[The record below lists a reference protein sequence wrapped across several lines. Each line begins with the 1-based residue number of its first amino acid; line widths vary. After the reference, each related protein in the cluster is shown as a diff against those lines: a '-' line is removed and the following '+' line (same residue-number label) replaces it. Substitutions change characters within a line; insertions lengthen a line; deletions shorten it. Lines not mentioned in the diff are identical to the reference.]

1 MTLNDMPSGASGEPV
16 HLRRPTL
23 DDERLRLALEAGA
36 MGTWAWDVASA
47 KVTWDEAMEARYGLA
62 PGTFPGTFDAFLRL
76 VHPNDVDAARRR
88 IERRCRPARTS
99 GIEHRVVWPNGEVHW
114 LEGRGRVI
122 HDAEGAP
129 VAMVGIGMD
138 IDQRK
143 ASEAAI
149 AEAVRLRTEHARSAI
164 QVLQETLV
172 PADFPDVPGY
182 RLAGRYMAAES
193 EHNIGGDWY
202 DAFAVNERQ
211 VLVSVGDVSGHG
223 VLAGR
228 TMAKMRHAAGRFACE
243 DPDPGSVVTR
253 LDNFFRHLP
262 AATRSSPPS
271 SACSTPSATPSSWR
285 RRATCHRWSCGTAT
299 SAFVDLDVRPPL
311 GVATDGAART
321 AVVGLAVGTTVLLY
335 TDGLVERRGEHLDDG
350 LERLARS
357 RARRCRTTWR
367 RPGTPSSRRASGP
380 ARTTCACSSSPAPG
394 TERRRAGEPLAQT
407 RRLVPPS
414 SRRRSCATTRI
425 WITDVT
431 TIPK

>member
-1 MTLNDMPSGASGEPV
+1 MTANEMPSSASGEPV

-47 KVTWDEAMEARYGLA
+47 KVTWDRAMEARYGLA

-88 IERRCRPARTS
+88 IESALRAGEDLRY
-99 GIEHRVVWPNGEVHW
+99 EHRVVWPNGEVHW
-114 LEGRGRVI
+114 LEGRGRVV
-122 HDAEGAP
+122 HDADGTP

-172 PADFPDVPGY
+172 PADFPDVRGY

-202 DAFAVNERQ
+202 DAFAVDERR

-223 VLAGR
+223 LLAGR
-228 TMAKMRHAAGRFACE
+228 TMAKMRHAARAFACE
-243 DPDPGSVVTR
+243 DHDPGSVVTR
-253 LDNFFRHLP
+253 LDNFFRHLRRGDEIVTVLVGLLDTERHTLELFS
-262 AATRSSPPS
+262 AGHVPPLVLRDGS
-271 SACSTPSATPSSWR
+271 SA
-285 RRATCHRWSCGTAT
+285 
-299 SAFVDLDVRPPL
+299 FLDLHVRPPL
-311 GVATDGAART
+311 GVAPERAART
-321 AVVGLAVGTTVLLY
+321 SEVALDVATTVLLY
-335 TDGLVERRGEHLDDG
+335 TDGLVERRGEHLEDG
-350 LERLARS
+350 MERLARS
-357 RARRCRTTWR
+357 ARAALSDDVVTTR
-367 RPGTPSSRRASGP
+367 DAVIASCIGSREDDLCLLIL
-380 ARTTCACSSSPAPG
+380 ARTGA
-394 TERRRAGEPLAQT
+394 
-407 RRLVPPS
+407 
-414 SRRRSCATTRI
+414 
-425 WITDVT
+425 
-431 TIPK
+431 

>member
-1 MTLNDMPSGASGEPV
+1 
-16 HLRRPTL
+16 
-23 DDERLRLALEAGA
+23 

-47 KVTWDEAMEARYGLA
+47 KVTWDTAMEARYGLA

-88 IERRCRPARTS
+88 IESALQAGEDLRY
-99 GIEHRVVWPNGEVHW
+99 EHRVIWPNGEVHW

-122 HDAEGAP
+122 HDAGGTP

-172 PADFPDVPGY
+172 PADFPDVRGY
-182 RLAGRYMAAES
+182 HLAGRYMAAES

-202 DAFAVNERQ
+202 DAFAVDERQ

-223 VLAGR
+223 VLAAR
-228 TMAKMRHAAGRFACE
+228 TMAKMRHAARAFACE

-253 LDNFFRHLP
+253 LDNFFGHLRRGDEIVTVLVGLLDTERHTL
-262 AATRSSPPS
+262 ALS
-271 SACSTPSATPSSWR
+271 SAGHVPPLVLRDGA
-285 RRATCHRWSCGTAT
+285 
-299 SAFVDLDVRPPL
+299 SAFLDLDVRPPV
-311 GVATDGAART
+311 GVPTEGAAR
-321 AVVGLAVGTTVLLY
+321 VSEVGLAVGTTVLLY

-357 RARRCRTTWR
+357 ARAALSDDAMTTRDAVIASCIGSREDDLCLLVLARR
-367 RPGTPSSRRASGP
+367 GA
-380 ARTTCACSSSPAPG
+380 
-394 TERRRAGEPLAQT
+394 
-407 RRLVPPS
+407 
-414 SRRRSCATTRI
+414 
-425 WITDVT
+425 
-431 TIPK
+431 

>member
-1 MTLNDMPSGASGEPV
+1 MTANEMPSSASGEPV

-47 KVTWDEAMEARYGLA
+47 KVTWDTAMEARYGLA

-88 IERRCRPARTS
+88 IESALRAGEDLRY
-99 GIEHRVVWPNGEVHW
+99 EHRVVWPNGEVHW
-114 LEGRGRVI
+114 LEGRGRVV
-122 HDAEGAP
+122 HDADGTP
-129 VAMVGIGMD
+129 VAMVCIGMD

-172 PADFPDVPGY
+172 PADFPDVRGY

-202 DAFAVNERQ
+202 DAFAVDERR

-223 VLAGR
+223 LLAGR
-228 TMAKMRHAAGRFACE
+228 TMAKMRHAARAFACE

-253 LDNFFRHLP
+253 LDNFFRHLRRGDEIVTVLVGLLDTERHTLELYS
-262 AATRSSPPS
+262 AGHVPPLVLRDGS
-271 SACSTPSATPSSWR
+271 SA
-285 RRATCHRWSCGTAT
+285 
-299 SAFVDLDVRPPL
+299 FLDLDVRPPL
-311 GVATDGAART
+311 GVAPERAART
-321 AVVGLAVGTTVLLY
+321 SEVALDVGTTVLLY
-335 TDGLVERRGEHLDDG
+335 TDGLVERRGEPLDDG
-350 LERLARS
+350 MERLARS
-357 RARRCRTTWR
+357 ARAALSDDVVTTR
-367 RPGTPSSRRASGP
+367 DAVIASCIGSREDDLCLLIL
-380 ARTTCACSSSPAPG
+380 ARTGA
-394 TERRRAGEPLAQT
+394 
-407 RRLVPPS
+407 
-414 SRRRSCATTRI
+414 
-425 WITDVT
+425 
-431 TIPK
+431 

>member
-1 MTLNDMPSGASGEPV
+1 MTANEMPSGASGEPA

-47 KVTWDEAMEARYGLA
+47 KVTWDAAMEARYGLA

-88 IERRCRPARTS
+88 IESALRAGEDLRY
-99 GIEHRVVWPNGEVHW
+99 EHRVVWPNGEVHW
-114 LEGRGRVI
+114 LEGRGRVV
-122 HDAEGAP
+122 HDADGTP

-172 PADFPDVPGY
+172 PADFPRVRGY

-202 DAFAVNERQ
+202 DAFAVDERR

-228 TMAKMRHAAGRFACE
+228 TMAKMRHAARAFACE

-253 LDNFFRHLP
+253 LDNFFGHLRRGDEIVTVLVGLLDTERHTLELYS
-262 AATRSSPPS
+262 AGHVPPLVLRDGS
-271 SACSTPSATPSSWR
+271 SA
-285 RRATCHRWSCGTAT
+285 
-299 SAFVDLDVRPPL
+299 FLDLDVRPPL
-311 GVATDGAART
+311 GVAPERAARKSEV
-321 AVVGLAVGTTVLLY
+321 ALDVGTTVLLY

-357 RARRCRTTWR
+357 ARAALSDDVVTTR
-367 RPGTPSSRRASGP
+367 DAVIASCIGSREDDLCLLIL
-380 ARTTCACSSSPAPG
+380 ARTGA
-394 TERRRAGEPLAQT
+394 
-407 RRLVPPS
+407 
-414 SRRRSCATTRI
+414 
-425 WITDVT
+425 
-431 TIPK
+431 

>member
-1 MTLNDMPSGASGEPV
+1 MTANEMPSGASGEPV

-47 KVTWDEAMEARYGLA
+47 RVTWDAAMEARYGLA

-88 IERRCRPARTS
+88 IESALRAGEDLRY
-99 GIEHRVVWPNGEVHW
+99 EHRVVWPNGEVHW
-114 LEGRGRVI
+114 LEGRGRVV
-122 HDAEGAP
+122 HDADGTP

-172 PADFPDVPGY
+172 PADFPDVRGY

-202 DAFAVNERQ
+202 DAFAVDERR

-228 TMAKMRHAAGRFACE
+228 TMAKMRHAARAFACE

-253 LDNFFRHLP
+253 LDNFFRHLRRGDEIVTVLVGLLDTERHTLELYS
-262 AATRSSPPS
+262 AGHVPPLVLRDGS
-271 SACSTPSATPSSWR
+271 SA
-285 RRATCHRWSCGTAT
+285 
-299 SAFVDLDVRPPL
+299 FLDLDVRPPL
-311 GVATDGAART
+311 GVATEGAART
-321 AVVGLAVGTTVLLY
+321 SEVALDVGTTVLLY

-357 RARRCRTTWR
+357 ARAALSDDVVTTR
-367 RPGTPSSRRASGP
+367 DAVIASCIGSREDDLCLLIL
-380 ARTTCACSSSPAPG
+380 ARTGA
-394 TERRRAGEPLAQT
+394 
-407 RRLVPPS
+407 
-414 SRRRSCATTRI
+414 
-425 WITDVT
+425 
-431 TIPK
+431 

>member
-1 MTLNDMPSGASGEPV
+1 MTANEMPSGASGGPA

-47 KVTWDEAMEARYGLA
+47 KVTWDAAMEARYGLA

-88 IERRCRPARTS
+88 IESALRAGEDLRY
-99 GIEHRVVWPNGEVHW
+99 EHRVVWPNGEVHW
-114 LEGRGRVI
+114 LEGRGRVV
-122 HDAEGAP
+122 HDADGTP

-172 PADFPDVPGY
+172 PADFPDVRGY

-202 DAFAVNERQ
+202 DAFAVDERR

-223 VLAGR
+223 VLAAR
-228 TMAKMRHAAGRFACE
+228 TMAKMRHAARAFACE

-253 LDNFFRHLP
+253 LDNFFRHLRRGDEIVTVLVGLLDTERHTLELFS
-262 AATRSSPPS
+262 AGHVPPLVLRDDS
-271 SACSTPSATPSSWR
+271 SA
-285 RRATCHRWSCGTAT
+285 
-299 SAFVDLDVRPPL
+299 FLDLHVRPPL
-311 GVATDGAART
+311 GVAPERAART
-321 AVVGLAVGTTVLLY
+321 SEVALDVGTTVLLY
-335 TDGLVERRGEHLDDG
+335 TDGLVERRGEPLDDG
-350 LERLARS
+350 MERLARS
-357 RARRCRTTWR
+357 ARAALSDDVVTTR
-367 RPGTPSSRRASGP
+367 DAVIASCIGSREDDLCLLIL
-380 ARTTCACSSSPAPG
+380 ARTGA
-394 TERRRAGEPLAQT
+394 
-407 RRLVPPS
+407 
-414 SRRRSCATTRI
+414 
-425 WITDVT
+425 
-431 TIPK
+431 

>member
-1 MTLNDMPSGASGEPV
+1 MTANEMPSSASGEPV

-47 KVTWDEAMEARYGLA
+47 KVTWDTAMEARYGLA

-88 IERRCRPARTS
+88 IESALRAGEDLRY
-99 GIEHRVVWPNGEVHW
+99 EHRVVWPNGEVHW
-114 LEGRGRVI
+114 LEGRGRVV
-122 HDAEGAP
+122 HDADGTP

-172 PADFPDVPGY
+172 PSDFPEVRGY

-202 DAFAVNERQ
+202 DAFAVDERRI
-211 VLVSVGDVSGHG
+211 LVSVGDVSGHG
-223 VLAGR
+223 VLAAR
-228 TMAKMRHAAGRFACE
+228 TMAKMRHAARAFACE

-253 LDNFFRHLP
+253 LDNFFRHLRRGDEIVTVLVGLLDTERHTLELFS
-262 AATRSSPPS
+262 AGHVPPLVLRDDS
-271 SACSTPSATPSSWR
+271 SA
-285 RRATCHRWSCGTAT
+285 
-299 SAFVDLDVRPPL
+299 FLDLHVRPPL
-311 GVATDGAART
+311 GVAPERAART
-321 AVVGLAVGTTVLLY
+321 SEVALDVATTVLLY
-335 TDGLVERRGEHLDDG
+335 TDGLVERRGEPLDDG
-350 LERLARS
+350 MERLARS
-357 RARRCRTTWR
+357 ARAALSDDVVTTR
-367 RPGTPSSRRASGP
+367 DAVIASCIGSREDDLCLLIL
-380 ARTTCACSSSPAPG
+380 ARTGA
-394 TERRRAGEPLAQT
+394 
-407 RRLVPPS
+407 
-414 SRRRSCATTRI
+414 
-425 WITDVT
+425 
-431 TIPK
+431 

>member
-1 MTLNDMPSGASGEPV
+1 MTPNEMPSGASGEPV

-88 IERRCRPARTS
+88 IEAALQAGEDLRY
-99 GIEHRVVWPNGEVHW
+99 EHRVVWPNGEVHW

-228 TMAKMRHAAGRFACE
+228 TMAKMRHAARAFVCE

-253 LDNFFRHLP
+253 LDNFFRHLRRGDEIVT
-262 AATRSSPPS
+262 ALIGLLDTERHTLELASAGHVPPLVLRDGS
-271 SACSTPSATPSSWR
+271 
-285 RRATCHRWSCGTAT
+285 

-357 RARRCRTTWR
+357 ARAALSDDVAAIRDAVIASCI
-367 RPGTPSSRRASGP
+367 GSREDDLCLLIL
-380 ARTTCACSSSPAPG
+380 ARTG
-394 TERRRAGEPLAQT
+394 
-407 RRLVPPS
+407 
-414 SRRRSCATTRI
+414 
-425 WITDVT
+425 D
-431 TIPK
+431 

>member
-1 MTLNDMPSGASGEPV
+1 MTANEMPSSASGEPV

-47 KVTWDEAMEARYGLA
+47 KVTWDTAMEARYGLA

-88 IERRCRPARTS
+88 IESALRAGEDLRY
-99 GIEHRVVWPNGEVHW
+99 EHRVVWPNGEVHW
-114 LEGRGRVI
+114 LEGRGRVV
-122 HDAEGAP
+122 HDADGTP

-172 PADFPDVPGY
+172 PADFPDVRGY

-202 DAFAVNERQ
+202 DAFAVDERR

-223 VLAGR
+223 VLAAR
-228 TMAKMRHAAGRFACE
+228 TMAKMRHAARAFACE

-253 LDNFFRHLP
+253 LDNFFRHLRRGDEIVTVLVGLLDTERHTLELFS
-262 AATRSSPPS
+262 AGHVPPLVLRDDS
-271 SACSTPSATPSSWR
+271 SA
-285 RRATCHRWSCGTAT
+285 
-299 SAFVDLDVRPPL
+299 FLDLDVRPPL
-311 GVATDGAART
+311 GVVPERAART
-321 AVVGLAVGTTVLLY
+321 SEVALGVGTTVLLY
-335 TDGLVERRGEHLDDG
+335 TDGLVERRGEPLDDG
-350 LERLARS
+350 MERLARS
-357 RARRCRTTWR
+357 ARAALSDDVVTTR
-367 RPGTPSSRRASGP
+367 DAVIASCIGSREDDLCLLIL
-380 ARTTCACSSSPAPG
+380 ARTGA
-394 TERRRAGEPLAQT
+394 
-407 RRLVPPS
+407 
-414 SRRRSCATTRI
+414 
-425 WITDVT
+425 
-431 TIPK
+431 

>member
-1 MTLNDMPSGASGEPV
+1 MTRTAASPITASARAVRELARADDVAQVDREPDEHESEQGGGSPSCARAKSDHRAGSMPTSPAASGGGRGAGSYLSRRRYAAATMTANEMPSGASGEPV

-47 KVTWDEAMEARYGLA
+47 KVTWDTAMEARYGLA
-62 PGTFPGTFDAFLRL
+62 PGTFPGTFDAFIRL

-88 IERRCRPARTS
+88 IESALRAGEDLRY
-99 GIEHRVVWPNGEVHW
+99 EHRVVWPNGEVHW
-114 LEGRGRVI
+114 LEGRGRVV
-122 HDAEGAP
+122 HDADGTP

-172 PADFPDVPGY
+172 PADFPDVRGY

-202 DAFAVNERQ
+202 DAFAVDERR

-223 VLAGR
+223 LLAGR
-228 TMAKMRHAAGRFACE
+228 TMAKMRHAARAFACE

-253 LDNFFRHLP
+253 LDNFFRHLRRGDEIVTVLVGLLDTERHTLELYSAGHVP
-262 AATRSSPPS
+262 PLVLATAPRRSST
-271 SACSTPSATPSSWR
+271 STCARPSASR
-285 RRATCHRWSCGTAT
+285 RTCGPHVGGRPQRGYDRA
-299 SAFVDLDVRPPL
+299 PL
-311 GVATDGAART
+311 
-321 AVVGLAVGTTVLLY
+321 
-335 TDGLVERRGEHLDDG
+335 H
-350 LERLARS
+350 
-357 RARRCRTTWR
+357 R
-367 RPGTPSSRRASGP
+367 RPGRTPG
-380 ARTTCACSSSPAPG
+380 
-394 TERRRAGEPLAQT
+394 
-407 RRLVPPS
+407 
-414 SRRRSCATTRI
+414 
-425 WITDVT
+425 
-431 TIPK
+431 

>member
-1 MTLNDMPSGASGEPV
+1 MTANEMPSSASGEPV

-47 KVTWDEAMEARYGLA
+47 KVTWDAAMEARYGLA

-88 IERRCRPARTS
+88 IESALRAGEDLRY
-99 GIEHRVVWPNGEVHW
+99 EHRVVWPNGEVHW
-114 LEGRGRVI
+114 LEGRGRVV
-122 HDAEGAP
+122 HDADGTP

-172 PADFPDVPGY
+172 PADFPDVRGY

-202 DAFAVNERQ
+202 DAFAVDERR

-223 VLAGR
+223 LLAGR
-228 TMAKMRHAAGRFACE
+228 TMAKMRHAARAFACE

-253 LDNFFRHLP
+253 LDNFFRHLRRGDEIVTVLVGLLDTERHTLELYS
-262 AATRSSPPS
+262 AGHVPPLVLRDGS
-271 SACSTPSATPSSWR
+271 SA
-285 RRATCHRWSCGTAT
+285 
-299 SAFVDLDVRPPL
+299 FLDLHVRPPL
-311 GVATDGAART
+311 GVAPERAART
-321 AVVGLAVGTTVLLY
+321 SEVALGVGTTVLLY

-350 LERLARS
+350 MERLARS
-357 RARRCRTTWR
+357 ARAALSDDVVTTR
-367 RPGTPSSRRASGP
+367 DAVIASCIGSREDDLCLLIL
-380 ARTTCACSSSPAPG
+380 ARTGA
-394 TERRRAGEPLAQT
+394 
-407 RRLVPPS
+407 
-414 SRRRSCATTRI
+414 
-425 WITDVT
+425 
-431 TIPK
+431 

>member
-1 MTLNDMPSGASGEPV
+1 MTANEMPSSASGEPV

-47 KVTWDEAMEARYGLA
+47 KVTWDTAMEARYGLA

-88 IERRCRPARTS
+88 IESALRAGEDLRY
-99 GIEHRVVWPNGEVHW
+99 EHRVVWPNGEVHW
-114 LEGRGRVI
+114 LEGRGRVV
-122 HDAEGAP
+122 HDADGTP

-172 PADFPDVPGY
+172 PADFPDVRGY

-202 DAFAVNERQ
+202 DAFAVDERR

-223 VLAGR
+223 VLAAR
-228 TMAKMRHAAGRFACE
+228 TMAKMRHAARAFACE
-243 DPDPGSVVTR
+243 DPDPASVVTR
-253 LDNFFRHLP
+253 LDNFFRHLRRGDEIVTVLVGLLDTERHTLELFS
-262 AATRSSPPS
+262 AGHVPPLVLRDDS
-271 SACSTPSATPSSWR
+271 SA
-285 RRATCHRWSCGTAT
+285 
-299 SAFVDLDVRPPL
+299 FLDLDVRPPL
-311 GVATDGAART
+311 GVVPERAART
-321 AVVGLAVGTTVLLY
+321 SEVALGVGTTVLLY
-335 TDGLVERRGEHLDDG
+335 TDGLVERRGEPLDDG
-350 LERLARS
+350 MERLARS
-357 RARRCRTTWR
+357 ARAALSDDVVTTR
-367 RPGTPSSRRASGP
+367 DAVIASCIGSREDDLCLLIL
-380 ARTTCACSSSPAPG
+380 ARTGA
-394 TERRRAGEPLAQT
+394 
-407 RRLVPPS
+407 
-414 SRRRSCATTRI
+414 
-425 WITDVT
+425 
-431 TIPK
+431 

>member
-1 MTLNDMPSGASGEPV
+1 MTANEMPSSASGEPV

-47 KVTWDEAMEARYGLA
+47 KVTWDTAMEARYGLA

-88 IERRCRPARTS
+88 IESALRAGEDLRY
-99 GIEHRVVWPNGEVHW
+99 EHRVVWPNGEVHW
-114 LEGRGRVI
+114 LEGRGRVV
-122 HDAEGAP
+122 HDADGTP

-172 PADFPDVPGY
+172 PADFPDVRGY

-202 DAFAVNERQ
+202 DAFAVDERRI
-211 VLVSVGDVSGHG
+211 LVSVGDVSGHG
-223 VLAGR
+223 VLAAR
-228 TMAKMRHAAGRFACE
+228 TMAKMRHAARAFACE

-253 LDNFFRHLP
+253 LDNFFRHLRRGDEIVTVLVGLLDTERHTLELFS
-262 AATRSSPPS
+262 AGHVPPLVLRDDS
-271 SACSTPSATPSSWR
+271 SA
-285 RRATCHRWSCGTAT
+285 
-299 SAFVDLDVRPPL
+299 FLDLDVRPPL
-311 GVATDGAART
+311 GVVPERAART
-321 AVVGLAVGTTVLLY
+321 SEVALGVGTTVLLY

-350 LERLARS
+350 MERLARS
-357 RARRCRTTWR
+357 ARAALSDDVVTTR
-367 RPGTPSSRRASGP
+367 DAVIASCIGSREDDLCLLIL
-380 ARTTCACSSSPAPG
+380 ARTGA
-394 TERRRAGEPLAQT
+394 
-407 RRLVPPS
+407 
-414 SRRRSCATTRI
+414 
-425 WITDVT
+425 
-431 TIPK
+431 

>member
-1 MTLNDMPSGASGEPV
+1 MTANEMPSGASGEPV

-47 KVTWDEAMEARYGLA
+47 KVTWDAAMEARYGLA

-88 IERRCRPARTS
+88 IESALRAGEDLRY
-99 GIEHRVVWPNGEVHW
+99 EHRVVWPNGEVHW
-114 LEGRGRVI
+114 LEGRGRVV
-122 HDAEGAP
+122 HDADGTP

-172 PADFPDVPGY
+172 PADFPRVRGY

-202 DAFAVNERQ
+202 DAFAVDERR

-228 TMAKMRHAAGRFACE
+228 TMAKMRHAARAFACE

-253 LDNFFRHLP
+253 LDNFFGHLRRGDEIVTVLVGLLDTERHTLELYS
-262 AATRSSPPS
+262 AGHVPPLVLRDGS
-271 SACSTPSATPSSWR
+271 SA
-285 RRATCHRWSCGTAT
+285 
-299 SAFVDLDVRPPL
+299 FLDLDVRPPL
-311 GVATDGAART
+311 GVAPERAARKSEV
-321 AVVGLAVGTTVLLY
+321 ALDVGTTVLLY

-357 RARRCRTTWR
+357 ARAALSDDVVTTR
-367 RPGTPSSRRASGP
+367 DAVIASCIGSREDDLCLLIL
-380 ARTTCACSSSPAPG
+380 ARTGA
-394 TERRRAGEPLAQT
+394 
-407 RRLVPPS
+407 
-414 SRRRSCATTRI
+414 
-425 WITDVT
+425 
-431 TIPK
+431 

>member
-1 MTLNDMPSGASGEPV
+1 MALNEMPSGASGEPV

-88 IERRCRPARTS
+88 IEAALHAGEDLRY
-99 GIEHRVVWPNGEVHW
+99 EHRVVWPNGEVHW

-122 HDAEGAP
+122 LDAEGAP

-228 TMAKMRHAAGRFACE
+228 TMAKMRHAA
-243 DPDPGSVVTR
+243 
-253 LDNFFRHLP
+253 L
-262 AATRSSPPS
+262 
-271 SACSTPSATPSSWR
+271 
-285 RRATCHRWSCGTAT
+285 
-299 SAFVDLDVRPPL
+299 
-311 GVATDGAART
+311 
-321 AVVGLAVGTTVLLY
+321 
-335 TDGLVERRGEHLDDG
+335 
-350 LERLARS
+350 RS
-357 RARRCRTTWR
+357 RAR
-367 RPGTPSSRRASGP
+367 TPTRA
-380 ARTTCACSSSPAPG
+380 
-394 TERRRAGEPLAQT
+394 
-407 RRLVPPS
+407 
-414 SRRRSCATTRI
+414 RS
-425 WITDVT
+425 
-431 TIPK
+431 

>member
-1 MTLNDMPSGASGEPV
+1 MAVNEMPSGASGEPA

-47 KVTWDEAMEARYGLA
+47 KVTWDEPMEARYGLA

-88 IERRCRPARTS
+88 IEAALLAGEDLRY
-99 GIEHRVVWPNGEVHW
+99 EHRVVWPNGEVHW

-211 VLVSVGDVSGHG
+211 VLLSVGDVSGHG

-228 TMAKMRHAAGRFACE
+228 TMAKMRHAARAFACE
-243 DPDPGSVVTR
+243 DPEPGSVVTR
-253 LDNFFRHLP
+253 LDNFFRHLRRGDEIVT
-262 AATRSSPPS
+262 ALVGLLDTERHTLELASAGHVPPLVLRDGS
-271 SACSTPSATPSSWR
+271 SA
-285 RRATCHRWSCGTAT
+285 
-299 SAFVDLDVRPPL
+299 FIDLDVRPPL
-311 GVATDGAART
+311 GVASDGAART
-321 AVVGLAVGTTVLLY
+321 AAVGLPVGTTVLLY

-357 RARRCRTTWR
+357 ARAALSDDVVATRDAVIASCIGSREDDLCLLILTRT
-367 RPGTPSSRRASGP
+367 G
-380 ARTTCACSSSPAPG
+380 
-394 TERRRAGEPLAQT
+394 
-407 RRLVPPS
+407 
-414 SRRRSCATTRI
+414 
-425 WITDVT
+425 D
-431 TIPK
+431 

>member
-1 MTLNDMPSGASGEPV
+1 MTANEMPSSASGEPV

-47 KVTWDEAMEARYGLA
+47 KVTWDTAMEARYGLA

-88 IERRCRPARTS
+88 IESALRAGEDLRY
-99 GIEHRVVWPNGEVHW
+99 EHRVVWPNGEVHW
-114 LEGRGRVI
+114 LEGRGRVV
-122 HDAEGAP
+122 HDADGTP

-172 PADFPDVPGY
+172 PADFPDVRGY

-202 DAFAVNERQ
+202 DAFAVDERR

-223 VLAGR
+223 LLAGR
-228 TMAKMRHAAGRFACE
+228 TMAKMRHAARAFACE

-253 LDNFFRHLP
+253 LDNFFRHLRRGDEIVTVLVGLLDTERHTLELYS
-262 AATRSSPPS
+262 AGHVPPLVLRDGS
-271 SACSTPSATPSSWR
+271 SA
-285 RRATCHRWSCGTAT
+285 
-299 SAFVDLDVRPPL
+299 FLDLHVRPPL
-311 GVATDGAART
+311 GVAPERAART
-321 AVVGLAVGTTVLLY
+321 SEVALDVATTVLLY
-335 TDGLVERRGEHLDDG
+335 TDGLVERRGEPLDDG
-350 LERLARS
+350 MERLARS
-357 RARRCRTTWR
+357 ARAALSDDVVTTR
-367 RPGTPSSRRASGP
+367 DAVIASCIGSREDDLCLLIL
-380 ARTTCACSSSPAPG
+380 ARTGA
-394 TERRRAGEPLAQT
+394 
-407 RRLVPPS
+407 
-414 SRRRSCATTRI
+414 
-425 WITDVT
+425 
-431 TIPK
+431 

>member
-1 MTLNDMPSGASGEPV
+1 MTANEMPASASGEPA
-16 HLRRPTL
+16 HLCRPTL

-47 KVTWDEAMEARYGLA
+47 KVTWDAAMEARYGLA

-88 IERRCRPARTS
+88 IESALRAGEDLRY
-99 GIEHRVVWPNGEVHW
+99 EHRVVWPNGEVHW
-114 LEGRGRVI
+114 LEGRGRVV
-122 HDAEGAP
+122 HDADGRP

-172 PADFPDVPGY
+172 PADFPDVRGY

-202 DAFAVNERQ
+202 DAFAVDERR

-228 TMAKMRHAAGRFACE
+228 TMAKMRHAARAFACE

-253 LDNFFRHLP
+253 LDNFFRHLRRGDEIVTVLVGLLDTERHTLEQYSAGHVPPLVLRDGSP
-262 AATRSSPPS
+262 A
-271 SACSTPSATPSSWR
+271 
-285 RRATCHRWSCGTAT
+285 
-299 SAFVDLDVRPPL
+299 FLDLDVRPPL
-311 GVATDGAART
+311 GVAPERAVRT
-321 AVVGLAVGTTVLLY
+321 SEVALDLGTTVLLY

-350 LERLARS
+350 MERLARS
-357 RARRCRTTWR
+357 ARAALSDDVVTTR
-367 RPGTPSSRRASGP
+367 DAVIASCIGSREDDLCLLIL
-380 ARTTCACSSSPAPG
+380 ARTGA
-394 TERRRAGEPLAQT
+394 
-407 RRLVPPS
+407 
-414 SRRRSCATTRI
+414 
-425 WITDVT
+425 
-431 TIPK
+431 

>member
-1 MTLNDMPSGASGEPV
+1 MTANEMPSGASGGPAR
-16 HLRRPTL
+16 LRRPTL

-47 KVTWDEAMEARYGLA
+47 KVTWDAAMEARYGLA

-88 IERRCRPARTS
+88 IESALRAGEDLRY
-99 GIEHRVVWPNGEVHW
+99 EHRVVWPNGEVHW
-114 LEGRGRVI
+114 LEGRGRVV
-122 HDAEGAP
+122 HDADGTP

-172 PADFPDVPGY
+172 PADFPEVRGY

-202 DAFAVNERQ
+202 DAFAVDERR

-228 TMAKMRHAAGRFACE
+228 TMAKMRHAARAFACE

-253 LDNFFRHLP
+253 LDNFFRHLRRGDEIVTVLVGLLDTERHTLELFS
-262 AATRSSPPS
+262 AGHVPPLVLRDGS
-271 SACSTPSATPSSWR
+271 SA
-285 RRATCHRWSCGTAT
+285 
-299 SAFVDLDVRPPL
+299 FLDLDVRPPL
-311 GVATDGAART
+311 GVAPERAART
-321 AVVGLAVGTTVLLY
+321 SEVALGVGTTVLLY

-350 LERLARS
+350 MERLARS
-357 RARRCRTTWR
+357 ARAAL
-367 RPGTPSSRRASGP
+367 SDD
-380 ARTTCACSSSPAPG
+380 
-394 TERRRAGEPLAQT
+394 
-407 RRLVPPS
+407 VV
-414 SRRRSCATTRI
+414 TTRDAVI
-425 WITDVT
+425 ASCIGSREDDLRLL
-431 TIPK
+431 ILARIGA

>member
-1 MTLNDMPSGASGEPV
+1 MTANEMPSSASGEPV

-47 KVTWDEAMEARYGLA
+47 KVTWDTAMEARYGLA

-88 IERRCRPARTS
+88 IESALRAGEDLRY
-99 GIEHRVVWPNGEVHW
+99 EHRVVWPNGEVHW
-114 LEGRGRVI
+114 LEGRGRVV
-122 HDAEGAP
+122 HDADGTP

-172 PADFPDVPGY
+172 PADFPDVRGY

-202 DAFAVNERQ
+202 DAFAVDERR

-223 VLAGR
+223 VLAAR
-228 TMAKMRHAAGRFACE
+228 TMAKMRHAARAFACE

-253 LDNFFRHLP
+253 LDNFFRHLRRGDEIVTVLVGLLDTERHTLELYS
-262 AATRSSPPS
+262 AGHVPPLVLRDGS
-271 SACSTPSATPSSWR
+271 SA
-285 RRATCHRWSCGTAT
+285 
-299 SAFVDLDVRPPL
+299 FLDLHVRPPL
-311 GVATDGAART
+311 GVAPERAART
-321 AVVGLAVGTTVLLY
+321 SEVALDVATTVLLY
-335 TDGLVERRGEHLDDG
+335 TDGLVERRGEPLDDG
-350 LERLARS
+350 MERLARS
-357 RARRCRTTWR
+357 ARAALSDDVVTTR
-367 RPGTPSSRRASGP
+367 DAVIASCIGSREDDLCLLIL
-380 ARTTCACSSSPAPG
+380 ARTGA
-394 TERRRAGEPLAQT
+394 
-407 RRLVPPS
+407 
-414 SRRRSCATTRI
+414 
-425 WITDVT
+425 
-431 TIPK
+431 